1 MIPGVLVVSITAGI
15 LWCDAGHRLA
25 GYLIAPWLFLSVGS
39 SCALISRIRNDS
51 PAAFGR
57 PAGFRTLCLLGMIC
71 AAGLAFFAGFECLDR
86 ELSRSRLDAER
97 AHRVTRE
104 AVRIA
109 EARVRSRRSGRFGDE
124 VELVAVRA
132 IDGESVLPL
141 SLILRLG
148 QQTASGVEALPSRA
162 DRLLWPGV
170 RVRVA
175 LRISPLRSPRNPGTP
190 DREHHAARRGQAA
203 RARLVKPNWVLALS
217 GDSFDDRGVADRL
230 TEGLA
235 AWRERVGARL
245 AQEGRSGAL
254 VRALGLGDRSGMD
267 RETREAFRRLG
278 LSHLLAVSGLHVG
291 FVAGLA
297 GWLFLRASSWIFRPG
312 GKIQPFDWSLGVAC
326 LAAVLYAL
334 VTVTGTGT
342 GAGISVERAVLLFG
356 LCAIVRLCLQTI
368 RPGAAMASVAAG
380 ILLMDPAAL
389 FDVGAQ
395 LSFGACVA
403 LIVGGIWKNGA
414 NAGDPG
420 PPARRDR
427 GWGDRI
433 SQAAFET
440 FRASLVISLAT
451 APLLVQHGM
460 PLAVLAPIVNV
471 IAIPWL
477 GMVVLP
483 AALLAVLFAGALP
496 ASALSALL
504 LPARG
509 LEGSVVWAAMRL
521 PEKMEYALLPL
532 PILVLLIGVGVFWL
546 RRGEWRKAAVVWVG
560 ISLLGSTPG
569 LRRDF
574 PAEEP
579 RVVFFEVGQGDAAL
593 VQGRDAVLLIDTGSG
608 PADGSGGAALVRGL
622 RAVGVGS
629 IDVLAVTHADLDH
642 RAGASRVLT
651 SFPVEELWLPISATE
666 DRRLLALSNDAR
678 ARGTRVRWLA
688 ADARE
693 TDRGDLEIDVL
704 WPPPGSSSKARSRN
718 ESSLVLRVVVEG
730 MAFLFTADIGT
741 GVEQELLASSG
752 PLLANVLKVA
762 HHGSRRSSSAAFLE
776 AVSATAVVVSAPCD
790 PTRGLPNST
799 TLDRLRRSGASL
811 WWTGRDGA
819 VVAARDEAGRIVLKG
834 WGPSRLCLRP

>member
-1 MIPGVLVVSITAGI
+1 
-15 LWCDAGHRLA
+15 
-25 GYLIAPWLFLSVGS
+25 
-39 SCALISRIRNDS
+39 
-51 PAAFGR
+51 
-57 PAGFRTLCLLGMIC
+57 MIC
-71 AAGLAFFAGFECLDR
+71 AVGLAFFAGFEGLDR
-86 ELSRSRLDAER
+86 ELSRSQLDAER
-97 AHRVTRE
+97 AHRVTRK

-109 EARVRSRRSGRFGDE
+109 EARVQSRRSGRFGDE

-132 IDGESVLPL
+132 IDGESALPL
-141 SLILRLG
+141 NLILRLG
-148 QQTASGVEALPSRA
+148 QPAASGVEALPSRA

-170 RVRVA
+170 RVRLG
-175 LRISPLRSPRNPGTP
+175 LRVSPLRAPRNPGTP

-203 RARLVKPNWVLALS
+203 RARLIKPDWILALS

-235 AWRERVGARL
+235 VWRKRVGTRL
-245 AQEGRSGAL
+245 AQEGSSGAL

-312 GKIQPFDWSLGVAC
+312 RKAQLFDWSLVVAC

-342 GAGISVERAVLLFG
+342 GVGISVERAALLFG
-356 LCAIVRLCLQTI
+356 LCAIGRLWLRTI
-368 RPGAAMASVAAG
+368 RPGAALAWVAAG

-414 NAGDPG
+414 NAGPPG

-427 GWGDRI
+427 GWRDRI
-433 SQAAFET
+433 SQASFET

-451 APLLVQHGM
+451 APLLVQHGI
-460 PLAVLAPIVNV
+460 PLAVLGPTVNV

-477 GMVVLP
+477 GLVVLP
-483 AALLAVLFAGALP
+483 AALLAVLFAGMLP

-509 LEGSVVWAAMRL
+509 LEVSVAWAAMRL

-532 PILVLLIGVGVFWL
+532 PILVLLIGMGVFWL

-560 ISLLGSTPG
+560 ISLAGSTPG
-569 LRRDF
+569 LQPDF
-574 PAEEP
+574 SAEEP
-579 RVVFFEVGQGDAAL
+579 RAVFFEVGQGDASL

-608 PADGSGGAALVRGL
+608 PADGSGGRVLVRGL
-622 RAVGVGS
+622 RALGVGS

-642 RAGASRVLT
+642 RAGASRVLA
-651 SFPVEELWLPISATE
+651 SFPVDELWLPISATE
-666 DRRLLALSNDAR
+666 DRRLQALSKDAR

-688 ADARE
+688 AGARE

-718 ESSLVLRVVVEG
+718 ESSLVLRVVVED
-730 MAFLFTADIGT
+730 MAILFTADIGT
-741 GVEQELLASSG
+741 GVEQELLASSS
-752 PLLANVLKVA
+752 PLSANVLKVA
-762 HHGSRRSSSAAFLE
+762 HHGSRQSSSTAFLE
-776 AVSATAVVVSAPCD
+776 AVSATAVLVSAPCD
-790 PTRGLPNST
+790 PMRGLPSQT

-819 VVAARDEAGRIVLKG
+819 VIAARDEAGRIILKG